1 MTPAGSTFAYGANM
15 HAEDLKGI
23 APGVELLGI
32 ATLPDWRIGVTSS
45 GWLGVEP
52 MPGEIVHGAVFR
64 LAEGDEPLI
73 DAFEAVDRGLY
84 HKTMIEVNTSHGREK
99 TLLYV
104 PNEPLDGR
112 IRETYLDRCIAAA
125 IQLGLPEA
133 WQEHLRGFRPST

>member
-1 MTPAGSTFAYGANM
+1 MPARSTFAYGANM
-15 HAEDLKGI
+15 HAEDLRGI

-52 MPGEIVHGAVFR
+52 MPGEVVHGAVFR
-64 LAEGDEPLI
+64 LGEGDEPRI

-84 HKTMIEVNTSHGREK
+84 HKAMIEVNAAHGSEE
-99 TLLYV
+99 TLIYV

-112 IRETYLDRCIAAA
+112 IREAYLERCIQAAME
-125 IQLGLPEA
+125 LGLPDA
-133 WQEHLRGFRPST
+133 WQEHLRGFRPSA